1 MIGGLLNDLAEKGA
15 YGDVRDFF
23 SGDAHLLVEKRIS
36 GKPADNFL
44 YFRVIGNFLIQRN
57 GPGGFGKDGDGMF
70 RGENDFRNS
79 YVAQTMSRVAEQRAC
94 SEMTAG
100 KHDMGM
106 ASENDVDIRRILHH
120 FQIIAVSQMAED
132 DVNGVVVKPEPVR
145 DALVIFFIRQRP

>member
-1 MIGGLLNDLAEKGA
+1 
-15 YGDVRDFF
+15 
-23 SGDAHLLVEKRIS
+23 
-36 GKPADNFL
+36 
-44 YFRVIGNFLIQRN
+44 
-57 GPGGFGKDGDGMF
+57 
-70 RGENDFRNS
+70 
-79 YVAQTMSRVAEQRAC
+79 
-94 SEMTAG
+94 MTAG